1 MGTQTKPQGVI
12 AITCAVAAVLAA
24 GVNVEITDDYTVN
37 KPAADSGKVVGRLLK
52 ACTVA
57 DQKRAVETNFRRV
70 EEITLGGTVVA
81 GDRLKVSSDGA
92 TSNQRFQKWTSGA
105 DNADLMVGMALEAGD
120 ANETVDAGFYR

>member
-1 MGTQTKPQGVI
+1 MSTLTNPAGTI
-12 AITCAVAAVLAA
+12 AITCTVAAVLAE

-37 KPAADSGKVVGRLLK
+37 QPSADSGKVVGRLLK

-70 EEITLGGTVVA
+70 EEITLGGTVAA
-81 GDRLKVSSDGA
+81 GDRLKVSSNGA
-92 TSNQRFQKWTSGA
+92 TGNQRFQKWTSGS

-120 ANETVDAGFYR
+120 ANEAVDAGFYR